1 MENYFYVIVV
11 YFVLGFL
18 LSLLVVL
25 FINRRRFI
33 KKLTYQFKEVSKYNF
48 EKYAEPLLDDKKSVD
63 NSKAND
69 KFVK

>member
-33 KKLTYQFKEVSKYNF
+33 KKRTYQFKEVSKYNF